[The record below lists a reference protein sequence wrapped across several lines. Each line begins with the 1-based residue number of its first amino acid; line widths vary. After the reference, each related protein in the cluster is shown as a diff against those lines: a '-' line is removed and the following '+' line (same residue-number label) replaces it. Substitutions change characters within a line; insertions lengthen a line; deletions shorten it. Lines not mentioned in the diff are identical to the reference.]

1 MIPIKFF
8 KNCCAWD
15 DIMVDITVVNW
26 TFDSESDSLVLF
38 RKDAHDH
45 DFSVKLDKDAIA
57 YFDSEK
63 LPCMFEFF
71 NISKVFRT
79 DQIHHDDIEKIRFNI
94 SITRKYVEVRMEL
107 NVVVDYV
114 LRRRKLEFQTFN
126 NSAIPMYYKDF
137 VFVFNDKMVI

>member
-1 MIPIKFF
+1 
-8 KNCCAWD
+8 
-15 DIMVDITVVNW
+15 MVDITVVNW

-63 LPCMFEFF
+63 LPCMFEF
-71 NISKVFRT
+71 
-79 DQIHHDDIEKIRFNI
+79 
-94 SITRKYVEVRMEL
+94 
-107 NVVVDYV
+107 VVVDYV

>member
-1 MIPIKFF
+1 
-8 KNCCAWD
+8 
-15 DIMVDITVVNW
+15 MVDITVVNW

-45 DFSVKLDKDAIA
+45 DFSVKL
-57 YFDSEK
+57 
-63 LPCMFEFF
+63 
-71 NISKVFRT
+71 
-79 DQIHHDDIEKIRFNI
+79 DIEKIRFNI

-126 NSAIPMYYKDF
+126 NSSIPMYYKDF